1 MQLIVV
7 VLSSSLLI
15 IGFLLQRYV
24 IIINYQKPFAVEFPQ
39 QQIRTMNE
47 QNNISINASRPAAVM
62 LQGGMYI
69 WKTHLDFTEDI
80 AALRM

>member
-7 VLSSSLLI
+7 VSFSSLLI

-47 QNNISINASRPAAVM
+47 QNNISINASRPAAFM
-62 LQGGMYI
+62 LQGNLYG
-69 WKTHLDFTEDI
+69 
-80 AALRM
+80 RQ